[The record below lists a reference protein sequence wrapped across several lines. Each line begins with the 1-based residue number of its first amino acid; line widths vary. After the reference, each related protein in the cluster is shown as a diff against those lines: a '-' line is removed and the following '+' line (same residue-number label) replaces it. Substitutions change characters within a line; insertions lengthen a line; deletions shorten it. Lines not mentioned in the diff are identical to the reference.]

1 MLYLALGANTG
12 ERIENLRRAI
22 EMIDERIGRIEARS
36 ALYETAPVGFD
47 SKHLFLNAAVS
58 CRTDLTPEKILDV
71 TQEIERELG
80 RRHKSVDG
88 QYADRTIDIDL
99 LWMEGVVMDDPRL
112 TLPHP
117 RTGERAFVLCP
128 LCDVAPK
135 LRLHPNGETVEE
147 LLNKID
153 ISGLK
158 KVAEELKKT

>member
-1 MLYLALGANTG
+1 MKMLYLALGANTG
-12 ERIENLRRAI
+12 ERKENLRRAI
-22 EMIDERIGRIEARS
+22 EMIDERIGRIEAKS
-36 ALYETAPVGFD
+36 ALYETAPVGFE
-47 SKHLFLNAAVS
+47 SKHLFLNAAVA
-58 CRTDLTPEKILDV
+58 CRTDLTPEEILDV

-99 LWMEGVVMDDPRL
+99 LWMEVVVMNEPRL

-117 RTGERAFVLCP
+117 RTSERAFMLCP

-147 LLNKID
+147 LLEKID

-158 KVAEELKKT
+158 KVAEEF